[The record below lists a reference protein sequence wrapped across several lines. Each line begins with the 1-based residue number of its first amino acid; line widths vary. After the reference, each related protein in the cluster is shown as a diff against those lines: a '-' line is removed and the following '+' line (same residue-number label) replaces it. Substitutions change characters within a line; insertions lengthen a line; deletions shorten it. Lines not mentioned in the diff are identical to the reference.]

1 MAFRP
6 IIAAAELWD
15 GDMIARRV
23 DGLDV
28 LLVRLNGVVYAYENR
43 CAHQGV
49 ALSEGR
55 LDGHVLT
62 CRAHHWQYD
71 VRVGSGINP
80 ATACLR
86 RFEVKVEDGSVFVD
100 VNAPSP
106 NLPDSEDVGDGV
118 GPVLIGRPG
127 SGAVLEAIRRLNPS
141 VEIHERGSYTRV
153 LAPRRCIVTRGA
165 IEDILGRS
173 FDFRAELEIMMPS
186 FKGRMHLDDDEA
198 VWTFADDATGG
209 AEANKTARSHPEMIL
224 NAMPSFEDGSRRG
237 DDGSVS
243 TVATGAISDANASP
257 TERLRREKIA
267 YAMPSFKD
275 RLRGGD
281 EAIST
286 FEAGAVTGATAS
298 QTGRGQKEL
307 TPKRTYWHLSDLGR
321 KPTDYDIAT
330 SRMHYWTARGF
341 EVKAPVSEW
350 YERYLRGSALRC
362 RDWDLWGDPRQT
374 TYTTYTT
381 MQRTREAFVSGLL
394 DSISDDYDRG
404 LSTQWVAVLDRVLA
418 PLRYPGHGLQMVA
431 AYIGSMAPSTHIT
444 IAVTFQAADEMRRV
458 QRIAYRMRQLQIT
471 HPEFGGKAQQ
481 TWQDDPIWQ
490 PLREIIET
498 LLVTWDWGEALVVLQ
513 FVLKPAF
520 DELFMTQFGRFA
532 RAAGDDV
539 LDRIF
544 FSLNED
550 CAWHRAWSG
559 SLILTALRDTPESA
573 RVIEG
578 WIENWAPRVN
588 RAVSA
593 FRPIFDEMLP
603 GGVERC
609 ATVLSEIDQFGQ
621 RYRES
626 LFGRRDVLPGGF
638 ASGL

>member
-1 MAFRP
+1 M
-6 IIAAAELWD
+6 
-15 GDMIARRV
+15 
-23 DGLDV
+23 
-28 LLVRLNGVVYAYENR
+28 
-43 CAHQGV
+43 
-49 ALSEGR
+49 
-55 LDGHVLT
+55 
-62 CRAHHWQYD
+62 
-71 VRVGSGINP
+71 
-80 ATACLR
+80 
-86 RFEVKVEDGSVFVD
+86 KVEDGTVFVD

-127 SGAVLEAIRRLNPS
+127 SDAVLEAIRRLNPS

-153 LAPRRCIVTRGA
+153 LAPRRCMVTRGA
-165 IEDILGRS
+165 IEDILGQS

-186 FKGRMHLDDDEA
+186 FKGRMRLDDDEA
-198 VWTFADDATGG
+198 VWTFEDDATSG
-209 AEANKTARSHPEMIL
+209 AEANKTGRSHPDDSRCM
-224 NAMPSFEDGSRRG
+224 FEVAPGTTG
-237 DDGSVS
+237 VS
-243 TVATGAISDANASP
+243 TVATAHQRCKCQP
-257 TERLRREKIA
+257 TAPPEMIPD
-267 YAMPSFKD
+267 AMPSFKD

-330 SRMHYWTARGF
+330 SRLHYWTARGF

-350 YERYLRGSALRC
+350 YERYQRGSDLRC
-362 RDWDLWGDPRQT
+362 RDWDQWGDPRQT

-404 LSTQWVAVLDRVLA
+404 LSPQWVAVLDRVLA

-431 AYIGSMAPSTHIT
+431 AYIGQMAPSTRIT

-458 QRIAYRMRQLQIT
+458 QRIAYRMRQLQVT
-471 HPEFGGKAQQ
+471 HPEFGRTAQQ

-490 PLREIIET
+490 PLREVIET
-498 LLVTWDWGEALVVLQ
+498 LLVTWDWGEALVALQ

-559 SLILTALRDTPESA
+559 SLMLTAIRDTPGIDTRGRALDRELGAA
-573 RVIEG
+573 RQ
-578 WIENWAPRVN
+578 PRHRGVPPD
-588 RAVSA
+588 
-593 FRPIFDEMLP
+593 FR
-603 GGVERC
+603 
-609 ATVLSEIDQFGQ
+609 
-621 RYRES
+621 
-626 LFGRRDVLPGGF
+626 
-638 ASGL
+638 